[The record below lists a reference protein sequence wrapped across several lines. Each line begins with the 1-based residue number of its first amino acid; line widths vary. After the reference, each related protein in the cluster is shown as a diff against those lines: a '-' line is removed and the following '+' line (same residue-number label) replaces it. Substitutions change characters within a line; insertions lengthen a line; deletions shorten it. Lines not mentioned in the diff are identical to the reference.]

1 MLKLS
6 SIKILRDLSLNKNR
20 TMLVIL
26 TIGIGIFAVGS
37 VSRSWVILSN
47 NLSQNYLSV
56 SPSSATIS
64 TQQMFDETF
73 VESVRRMPEIAV
85 AEGRNDSFVRVQV
98 GPDRWYLLRLIT
110 RADYENIN
118 LDKIALENGTWPP
131 PNDGML
137 IERSSLELL
146 GLNVGDTAVIRLP
159 NGKLKEIKIA
169 GVVHD
174 VTQTPT
180 NFTYT
185 VYGYIT
191 EKTLYEINGTRGYNK
206 LDIVVANASMNKAHI
221 QDVVEDVVE
230 KMEASGIV
238 VTDKDI
244 PEPGVHQL
252 NDIIQ
257 SVLQLLII
265 LTILAVVLGTFL
277 VINIVSALLAQQVQQ
292 IGAMK
297 AVGARS
303 GGIVSMY
310 LQAMVI
316 LGLSALVIFVPM
328 AVLMSRGSSVFVANF
343 INFDITDYSIPPRIY
358 ALEIATGLLL
368 PCIAALYPIISG
380 ARITVR
386 EAIQQAG
393 IQSNN
398 FGARGFDALLN
409 KMRGFPPI
417 FLYSFR
423 NIFRRKVRLTL
434 ATLTLSIAGAIF
446 IAVISVR
453 ASLLTTINEISTYW
467 NEDIILGYIQL
478 QDNDKVERFAKTVPG
493 IVSIEGRL
501 VYNGFRVRPDGRES
515 TQQINLFGLSPETK
529 FLDPVLL
536 EGRWLEPDDRKNVV
550 INIDFI
556 NIESDVHVGD
566 EITIRIGE
574 QETEW
579 TVVGIVTS
587 QVIGGGEL
595 LKAPI
600 VYINYPELAKS
611 VNRRDKVNRLLIE
624 IDRTQTTE
632 DAAINALEAEF
643 KRNKIELSYSLIN
656 SEVRKS
662 LASSFAIIINLV
674 QQMSY
679 LFAAV
684 GGLGLMSMMSLNVL
698 ERTQEIGVIRVVGGV
713 SKNIRQI
720 VIIESMVVGL
730 LSWIVGAMLAYPVS
744 WGMCVILGET
754 MLRVPLSLIFPWQ
767 GPALWL
773 GIIFILAILAS
784 IIPAQNA
791 SRLVIRETLSYE

>member
-1 MLKLS
+1 
-6 SIKILRDLSLNKNR
+6 
-20 TMLVIL
+20 MLVIL

-37 VSRSWVILSN
+37 VARSWVILSN
-47 NLSQNYLSV
+47 NLSHNYLSV
-56 SPSSATIS
+56 SPSSATIT
-64 TQQMFDETF
+64 TQQLFDETF
-73 VESVRRMPEIAV
+73 VKSVQRMPEIAV
-85 AEGRNDSFVRVQV
+85 AEGRNDSFMRVQV

-110 RADYENIN
+110 RADYEDLN
-118 LDKIALENGTWPP
+118 LDKIKLESGTWPP
-131 PNDGML
+131 PTNSML
-137 IERSSLELL
+137 VERSSLELL

-159 NGKLKEIKIA
+159 DGKLTEIKIA

-185 VYGYIT
+185 AYGYIT
-191 EKTLYEINGTRGYNK
+191 EKTLYEINGNRGYNK
-206 LDIVVANASMNKAHI
+206 LDIVVADDPMNKAHI
-221 QDVVEDVVE
+221 QDVVESVVE
-230 KMEASGIV
+230 KLEAGGIV

-244 PEPGVHQL
+244 PTPGVHQL
-252 NDIIQ
+252 DDIIQ

-265 LTILAVVLGTFL
+265 LTILAVILGTFL

-303 GGIVSMY
+303 NDIILMY
-310 LQAMVI
+310 LRAMVI
-316 LGLSALVIFVPM
+316 LGVSALVIFVPM
-328 AVLMSRGSSVFVANF
+328 SILMSRGSSVFVASF
-343 INFDITDYSIPPRIY
+343 INFDITNYSIPKEIY
-358 ALEIATGLLL
+358 AMEIATGLLL
-368 PCIAALYPIISG
+368 PCIAALYPIING

-386 EAIQQAG
+386 EAISQSG

-398 FGARGFDALLN
+398 FGTKGFDLLLN
-409 KMRGFPPI
+409 KMRGLPPI

-446 IAVISVR
+446 ISVISVR

-467 NEDIILGYIQL
+467 NEDIIMGYIQF
-478 QDNDKVERFAKTVPG
+478 QDIDKVERFTKTVPG
-493 IVSIEGRL
+493 IVATEGRL

-515 TQQINLFGLSPETK
+515 TQQINLFGLSPESR

-536 EGRWLEPDDRKNVV
+536 EGRWLEPDDEKNVV
-550 INIDFI
+550 INIDFL
-556 NIESDVHVGD
+556 NIEPDVHVGD
-566 EITIRIGE
+566 EITLRIGE
-574 QETEW
+574 QKTRW

-600 VYINYPELAKS
+600 VYINYPALARS
-611 VNRRDKVNRLLIE
+611 VNRRDMVNRLLIA
-624 IDRTQTTE
+624 IDRSQTTE
-632 DAAINALEAEF
+632 AAAITSLEAEF

-679 LFAAV
+679 LFAVV

-698 ERTQEIGVIRVVGGV
+698 ERTQEIGIIRVVGGV
-713 SKNIRQI
+713 STNIRQI
-720 VIIESMVVGL
+720 VIIESLVVGL
-730 LSWIVGAMLAYPVS
+730 LSWLIGSLLAYPVS
-744 WGMCVILGET
+744 WGMCVILGQT
-754 MLRVPLSLIFPWQ
+754 MLRVPLTLIFPWQ

-773 GIIFILAILAS
+773 GIILVLAILAS